1 MTTLQTVDRPRA
13 AKHTAAHLGVEP
25 AAESDKSIL
34 AGKRIVICEDE
45 AVTQM
50 QLHRALVRAGMQV
63 VGVATNGV
71 DAVSTT
77 LRQRPDIVL
86 MDIRMPGLDGIAAT
100 REICDQ
106 MQVCV
111 IMLTAFSGE
120 DSMGEAEKA
129 GASGYIVKPITSD
142 VLIPLLSQAL
152 SSYFESDTT
161 SENSRKH

>member
-1 MTTLQTVDRPRA
+1 MTTLQTVDRKRSGGHPAVRP
-13 AKHTAAHLGVEP
+13 EP
-25 AAESDKSIL
+25 ALNAGNSIL
-34 AGKRIVICEDE
+34 AGKRVVICEDE

-77 LRQRPDIVL
+77 LRHRPDVVL
-86 MDIRMPGLDGIAAT
+86 MDIRMPGQDGITAT

-106 MQVCV
+106 MKTCV

-120 DSMGEAEKA
+120 DSQGEAEKA

-142 VLIPLLSQAL
+142 VLIPLLIQAL
-152 SSYFESDTT
+152 STYFA
-161 SENSRKH
+161 